1 MQSSHRTARG
11 QGAQLVIPEHVI
23 EVKLNLQRTIRKDSL
38 LEMAKGE
45 A

>member
-1 MQSSHRTARG
+1 MQSIHRMARG

-23 EVKLNLQRTIRKDSL
+23 KVKLNLERTIKKDSL
-38 LEMAKGE
+38 LEMVKAE